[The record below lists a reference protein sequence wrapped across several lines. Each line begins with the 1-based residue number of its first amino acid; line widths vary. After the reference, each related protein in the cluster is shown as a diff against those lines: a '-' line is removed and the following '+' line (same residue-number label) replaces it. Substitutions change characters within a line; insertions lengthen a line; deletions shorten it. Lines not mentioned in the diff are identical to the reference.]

1 MSSPTSQASAPA
13 LPGSASQEQNILKVA
28 KGGGI
33 TFVGSLVEF
42 GVRFFMG
49 ILIARFLGSE
59 QFGLYT
65 LVLTIVAVSAGLALL
80 GLPSA
85 LVRYIA
91 LYAKRRDG
99 SGIWGTLQVGVGVT
113 TVLAVLMAIGLA
125 LLADPLAR
133 GLFHAPRLAPLLRWF
148 SLLVP
153 FLALVEIMAA
163 ATRGFGRMEPTAVAK
178 SVSQP
183 IIKLALVLCL
193 ALVGLN
199 ASRVLMAH
207 FISVVV
213 AFVIILIF
221 LNRLFTLRRPLGSGR
236 REPKELLKFSLPLH
250 LDFMIVTFRGNIQ
263 TFLLGA
269 FNTLATVGIFTV
281 ASQINMIGQMYHASI
296 VTASMPI
303 VSELYGQGERDRLAK
318 FYQTMTKWTFTLNL
332 PLFIIVL
339 VFAEPILSIFGED
352 FVDGALALTILA
364 FGSLVNTGTGIC
376 GVVINM
382 TGNTGFNLIN
392 SVILTVVTIGLNL
405 LLIPKWGLIGAAIAT
420 MVAAVGVNLLRLS
433 EVYYLFRMFP
443 YNASFLKPIIAGLVT
458 LVAALGVRQLNMDN
472 SLVGIVFSVAA
483 LLSTYLVM
491 ILILGLSQ
499 EDRLV
504 LNRLYQ
510 RIRTLLPLKRF

>member
-1 MSSPTSQASAPA
+1 MSNLTPQASAST
-13 LPGSASQEQNILKVA
+13 LPSSASQEQNILKVA

-49 ILIARFLGSE
+49 ILIARILGSE
-59 QFGLYT
+59 DFGLYT

-91 LYAKRRDG
+91 LYANRRDG
-99 SGIWGTLQVGVGVT
+99 PGIWGTLQVGIGVT
-113 TVLAVLMAIGLA
+113 TVLAVVMAVGLA
-125 LLADPLAR
+125 LLADPLAY

-153 FLALVEIMAA
+153 FLALVDILAA
-163 ATRGFGRMEPTAVAK
+163 ATRGFGRMEPTAVSK
-178 SVSQP
+178 SIAQP
-183 IIKLALVLCL
+183 IIKLALVLCV

-207 FISVVV
+207 FISVV
-213 AFVIILIF
+213 ASFAIILIF
-221 LNRLFTLRRPLGSGR
+221 LNRSFTLRRPLGSGR
-236 REPKELLKFSLPLH
+236 REPKEMLKFSLPLH
-250 LDFMIVTFRGNIQ
+250 LDFMIATFRGNIQ

-269 FNTLATVGIFTV
+269 LNTLATVGIFTV
-281 ASQINMIGQMYHASI
+281 ASQINMIGQMYHAAI

-303 VSELYGQGERDRLAK
+303 VSELYGQEERGKLAR

-339 VFAEPILSIFGED
+339 VFAAPILSIFGED
-352 FVDGALALTILA
+352 YVDGALALTILA

-392 SVILTVVTIGLNL
+392 SVILTVVTVGLNL
-405 LLIPKWGLIGAAIAT
+405 LLIPKWGLIGAAWAT

-433 EVYYLFRMFP
+433 EVYFLFKMFP
-443 YNASFLKPIIAGLVT
+443 YNASFFKPILAGLVT
-458 LVAALGVRQLNMDN
+458 LGAALGIRRLHIGDTLAGV
-472 SLVGIVFSVAA
+472 VISVVA
-483 LLSTYLVM
+483 LLATYLVV
-491 ILILGLSQ
+491 ILVLGLSQ

-504 LNRLYQ
+504 LTRLCQ
-510 RIRTLLPLKRF
+510 RIRTLLPQKRL